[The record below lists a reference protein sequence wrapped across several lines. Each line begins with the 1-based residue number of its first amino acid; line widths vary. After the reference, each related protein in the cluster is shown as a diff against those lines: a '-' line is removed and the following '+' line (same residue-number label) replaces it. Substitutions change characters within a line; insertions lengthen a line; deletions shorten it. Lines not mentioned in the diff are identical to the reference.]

1 MRRRILATYLTLIA
15 GLLLALAIP
24 LGWAFAL
31 ERTNQLLLD
40 RRADATRFA
49 LLAEQAV
56 QDGDTSRLRIE
67 IDRYADL
74 YDATVQ
80 VRSNTGVVLTAA
92 GTSLPASGEEAVHGA
107 MLGRTTENLAMIT
120 PFGPVRAV
128 IAEPVGRDAQVL
140 GTVVLATPTTA
151 ARHAV
156 AAVWLALTA
165 AALFAFLLAAVAARR
180 LARWMLRPVAELDA
194 ATAAITAG
202 RLSARTSVTGPP
214 ELRQL
219 EQRFNAMADAV
230 TDALN
235 RQRAFVSDASHELR
249 TPLAVLSLRLENL
262 RPHLTGSG
270 ATGYEQALE
279 EMDRMTTLLDD
290 LLALARIESG
300 TVLAESV
307 DLVGELGP
315 RLRTWQEVA
324 TAAAITLR
332 AELPSRLTAR
342 CPPDTAGRVADIAI
356 DNALKFT
363 EPGGRVTV
371 SLTAAGRSARL
382 SIADDGP
389 GLPVDEIAVA
399 RQRFWRSTR
408 HANVEG
414 SGLGLAI
421 ADELATAAHGRLT
434 LTAATPHGL
443 VVTLELPLHEP

>member
-1 MRRRILATYLTLIA
+1 MLATYLVLVA

-31 ERTNQLLLD
+31 ERTNELLLD

-56 QDGDTSRLRIE
+56 QDGDISQLRTE
-67 IDRYADL
+67 IARYANL
-74 YDATVQ
+74 YGATVQ

-92 GTSLPASGEEAVHGA
+92 GAALPDGGA
-107 MLGRTTENLAMIT
+107 EVERGARLGRTTENLSMVT

-140 GTVVLATPTTA
+140 GTVVLATPTTD

-156 AAVWLALTA
+156 AAVWFTLTS
-165 AALFAFLLAAVAARR
+165 AALVAFLLATVAVRW
-180 LARWMLRPVAELDA
+180 LAHWILRPVAELDS

-202 RLSARTSVTGPP
+202 RFSARASVLGPP

-230 TDALN
+230 ADALN

-262 RPHLTGSG
+262 RPHLIASG
-270 ATGYEQALE
+270 TTAYDQALE
-279 EMDRMTTLLDD
+279 EMDRMTILLDD

-300 TVLAESV
+300 TVVAESV
-307 DLVGELGP
+307 DLVGELEP

-324 TAAAITLR
+324 TAASITLLTD
-332 AELPSRLTAR
+332 LPPQLVAVL
-342 CPPDTAGRVADIAI
+342 PPETAGRVADIAI

-363 EPGGRVTV
+363 APGGRVTV
-371 SLTAAGRSARL
+371 SLTATDSHACLR
-382 SIADDGP
+382 ITDNGP
-389 GLPVDEIAVA
+389 GLPADEITVA
-399 RQRFWRSTR
+399 RQRFWRSPQ
-408 HANVEG
+408 HANIDG

-421 ADELATAAHGRLT
+421 ADELATAAHGHLT
-434 LTAATPHGL
+434 LTPTTPHGL
-443 VVTLELPLHEP
+443 TVTLELPLHEM